1 LHQHKQKLKNS
12 SINNWKISQSKYTL
26 KNDQNLTL
34 SRKTILSQV
43 TVVFSLAFKGIEAIS
58 VTVQAQMMPGI
69 PTFNIVGL
77 ADKTIAESRE
87 RVRGALAS
95 MGLALPAKR
104 IIINLA
110 PAHLNKEGSHFDLP
124 IACAI
129 LSQIEVL
136 PNIEIQNYLILG
148 ELDLNGSI
156 LPVPGVLPSA
166 MHATSLTKGIICP
179 SENGKEA
186 AWSGNEDILAPQHL
200 LSLINHFRG
209 QTTLCQPLAIPC
221 PDETLEYPNLEDI
234 KGHSIA
240 KRAIEVAAGG
250 GHNLLMFGPPGSGK
264 SMLAQCI
271 PGIMPS
277 MTKEEIL
284 ECSMIYSVAGL
295 IKDSKLT
302 SVRPFRAPHQSAS
315 LASIVGGGI
324 GNKVKPGEISLA
336 HKGVLFFDEL
346 PEFNSATIDSLRQ
359 PLETGEVLISRSN
372 WHITYPADF
381 QLIAAM
387 NPCKC
392 GHLGDN
398 QRQCSK
404 APLCGQAYLSK
415 ISGPILDRF
424 SIHVEVSNI
433 SAYENTISDNSKE
446 VSKRVQIARNIQIER
461 YKNHGCTTNARAS
474 GKILL
479 EHTSIDDQGKFLL
492 EEAVKKFKLSMRAY
506 TTILRVA
513 RTIADLENKKTIS
526 SSNIAEAVNY
536 RCMDYSTYKV

>member
-1 LHQHKQKLKNS
+1 M
-12 SINNWKISQSKYTL
+12 
-26 KNDQNLTL
+26 
-34 SRKTILSQV
+34 SQV
-43 TVVFSLAFKGIEAIS
+43 TIVNSIALKGIEAVS

-129 LSQIEVL
+129 LSQIDVL
-136 PNIEIQNYLILG
+136 PNQEIQNYLILG

-156 LPVPGVLPSA
+156 LPVPGVLPA
-166 MHATSLTKGIICP
+166 AIHATSLTKGIICP
-179 SENGKEA
+179 LDNGKEA
-186 AWSGNEDILAPQHL
+186 AWSGNEDILAPKHL
-200 LSLINHFRG
+200 LGLINHFRG
-209 QTTLCQPLAIPC
+209 QVTLCQPLPITYTNEISDY
-221 PDETLEYPNLEDI
+221 PDLEDI

-240 KRAIEVAAGG
+240 KRAVEVAAGG

-302 SVRPFRAPHQSAS
+302 SIRPFRAPHQSAS

-324 GNKVKPGEISLA
+324 GSKVKPGEISLA

-372 WHITYPADF
+372 SHITYPADF
-381 QLIAAM
+381 QLVAAM

-392 GHLGDN
+392 GHLGDS
-398 QRQCSK
+398 QKQCSK

-433 SAYENTISDNSKE
+433 SAYENTASDSSKA
-446 VSKRVQIARNIQIER
+446 VSIRVQKARDIQTER
-461 YKNHGCTTNARAS
+461 YKNQGFTTNARAS
-474 GKILL
+474 GKTLL
-479 EHTSIDDQGKFLL
+479 EHTNIDDQGKSLL
-492 EEAVKKFKLSMRAY
+492 EEAVRKFKLSMRAH

-513 RTIADLENKKTIS
+513 RTIADLENKQTIS
-526 SSNIAEAVNY
+526 SSNIAEAVSY
-536 RCMDYSTYKV
+536 RCMDYSIRVNR